1 MTAARTTGPV
11 PTSSP
16 TRAVLALIEAG
27 TSSTTEIARRSGLD
41 VGVVALAIDRLV
53 ASGHLTSQQLL
64 TGCPDG
70 GCGSCPSGL
79 DGRPACGAPATTGRA
94 AGPVLLTLGPMR
106 R

>member
-1 MTAARTTGPV
+1 MTATPTTGPV

-16 TRAVLALIEAG
+16 TRAVLAHIEAG
-27 TSSTTEIARRSGLD
+27 ASSPADIARRSGLD

-53 ASGHLTSQQLL
+53 ASGHLTSHQLL
-64 TGCPDG
+64 SGCPDG

-79 DGRPACGAPATTGRA
+79 DGRPGCGAPATTGGRTGA
-94 AGPVLLTLGPMR
+94 VLLTLAPTR